1 MSEGGSLKHAR
12 KCNERVR
19 EHQTG
24 MGGREEGRAR
34 PPSSPPAADQQT
46 IKKANVPFSA
56 ILTEVLFS
64 LEVGRI
70 FVL

>member
-1 MSEGGSLKHAR
+1 MNGCGNTK
-12 KCNERVR
+12 RVW
-19 EHQTG
+19 E
-24 MGGREEGRAR
+24 GGREGAAAKQ
-34 PPSSPPAADQQT
+34 PAAADQQT

-64 LEVGRI
+64 LEVGKI